1 MINIQIIL
9 PVISVII
16 FYIIYNYII
25 STKPNL
31 LVDEKKE
38 IHCFRTIISS
48 KLLTTLVMIGIT
60 FIYIKATGK
69 QITDINT
76 LISASPTAP
85 VTPVTPALPTAPVTP
100 ASPAPAL

>member
-1 MINIQIIL
+1 M
-9 PVISVII
+9 
-16 FYIIYNYII
+16 I

-48 KLLTTLVMIGIT
+48 QLLITLLMACIT

-69 QITDINT
+69 EITDIKT
-76 LISASPTAP
+76 LISTLSTAQVSP
-85 VTPVTPALPTAPVTP
+85 VPAL
-100 ASPAPAL
+100 